1 MQRSMS
7 MRPAAKAKPTQYRLR
22 RPGMS
27 MGQMQWSMPMRPAAA
42 VKPTQY
48 RLHRLR
54 MLLHPMQRSMPTRPA
69 AKEKPTRHRL
79 RRLRMSTRLMQR
91 SMPTQATEQASRM
104 PCRSRDPL
112 KWYRRQAMF
121 PKRMQVLARWCRRA
135 ATQQQAKPSA
145 WRQTVERQPAISA
158 IPRRRL
164 HSSGQIVP
172 STVSKSIPLPARSPE
187 RLPTAVPQVLP
198 RPP

>member
-7 MRPAAKAKPTQYRLR
+7 MRPAAKA
-22 RPGMS
+22 
-27 MGQMQWSMPMRPAAA
+27 
-42 VKPTQY
+42 KPTQY

-54 MLLHPMQRSMPTRPA
+54 MLLHPMQRSMPMRPA

-79 RRLRMSTRLMQR
+79 RRLRMSTRPMQR

-145 WRQTVERQPAISA
+145 WRQTIERQPAISA

-164 HSSGQIVP
+164 YSSGQIVP
-172 STVSKSIPLPARSPE
+172 STVSKSIPLPARSLSACRRRCRRFCRV
-187 RLPTAVPQVLP
+187 RLDGFRCGTRHGRSRRCRHRRK
-198 RPP
+198 RPGFGTCA

>member
-1 MQRSMS
+1 MGQMQRSMP
-7 MRPAAKAKPTQYRLR
+7 MRPAATAKPTRHRLR

-27 MGQMQWSMPMRPAAA
+27 MGQ
-42 VKPTQY
+42 
-48 RLHRLR
+48 
-54 MLLHPMQRSMPTRPA
+54 MQRSMPTRPA
-69 AKEKPTRHRL
+69 AKEKPTQHRL

-91 SMPTQATEQASRM
+91 SMPTQATEQTNRM

-112 KWYRRQAMF
+112 KRYRRRAIC
-121 PKRMQVLARWCRRA
+121 PKRMQVLARPSLEWCRRA

-158 IPRRRL
+158 IPRRKL
-164 HSSGQIVP
+164 YSSGQIVP